1 MTEGE
6 RQGKGWWEA
15 DLGQREEDIE
25 TGGERQGEGEREA
38 DIRQR
43 EGDIETEG
51 ERQREGWWEADID
64 RAAGGRHR
72 DLGRETGRRGE
83 KDGERGR

>member
-25 TGGERQGEGEREA
+25 TGGERQGEGEREE
-38 DIRQR
+38 R
-43 EGDIETEG
+43 EGESVNQWLDVSSFRTINQTFIYL
-51 ERQREGWWEADID
+51 RTWLAF
-64 RAAGGRHR
+64 AGR
-72 DLGRETGRRGE
+72 TGQCNSPPRGY
-83 KDGERGR
+83 K